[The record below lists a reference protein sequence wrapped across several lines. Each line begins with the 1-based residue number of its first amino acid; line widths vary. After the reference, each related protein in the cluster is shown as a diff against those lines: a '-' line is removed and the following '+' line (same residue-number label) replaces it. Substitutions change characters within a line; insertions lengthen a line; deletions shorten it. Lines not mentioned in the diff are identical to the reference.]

1 LQKYYFFSFFSTFQK
16 LQQKLGLDEQ
26 DYHQVSPLRTSETAS
41 TSHSEAAHNS
51 RDHIS
56 VIDRIHE
63 EDSGGHQ
70 KSLNNDTIIL
80 VCSLVVMIII
90 GITFH
95 RIISYFAQVRS
106 RRRACRRG
114 LKQLGEHMHIVTRTI
129 SNPPSVDPTPTGTP
143 TISMRKLAL
152 LNNNRIA
159 QSDVPQSAAHGLG
172 SAKPRARSPLPVP
185 SDDDSVFKPSTHVMR
200 REDSELGVLTTAA
213 HLHHIEHLQDH
224 QPHHQHHH
232 NR

>member
-1 LQKYYFFSFFSTFQK
+1 MHGVKATKNPIF
-16 LQQKLGLDEQ
+16 
-26 DYHQVSPLRTSETAS
+26 LRRLLLI
-41 TSHSEAAHNS
+41 NFP
-51 RDHIS
+51 
-56 VIDRIHE
+56 
-63 EDSGGHQ
+63 
-70 KSLNNDTIIL
+70 
-80 VCSLVVMIII
+80 

-159 QSDVPQSAAHGLG
+159 QSEVPQSAAGLG
-172 SAKPRARSPLPVP
+172 SVKPRARSPLPVP

-224 QPHHQHHH
+224 QPHHHH
-232 NR
+232 NNNR